1 MHHFSHMA
9 KKLWNWSLRIHLL
22 RVHIYTAIQW
32 LPTWYIQMYTVQ
44 WGCWL
49 LTPLEWVAGL
59 GMGTSTARGAR
70 FPVPN
75 RSYPAEREPARSS
88 PIHPIA
94 RLSGSE
100 RLRRSTAKI
109 LLALL
114 YASLN
119 WVITGSDND
128 LSPVRH
134 RAIIWTN
141 AGILLIGPLGTYFSE
156 VLIGIQTFSF
166 KKLHLKTSFAKWC
179 LFCPG
184 LNELTHTPCI
194 CGSCPLWNYIT
205 KGCPVYDT
213 NLKLPIS
220 NAMPMFLL
228 PSYLICTQPFY
239 CESLKAHNS
248 CNTVKCHYN
257 VVQFIK
263 ILHMASR

>member
-1 MHHFSHMA
+1 MA

-22 RVHIYTAIQW
+22 RVHIFTVIQW

-114 YASLN
+114 YVFPGLAKGVVVLTFDVLFDVSLN
-119 WVITGSDND
+119 TTNCLKILNGQWFGTTGCSLSCYLTDMVIHPDYWCKNGGGLVQVVIWNSCMT
-128 LSPVRH
+128 LLYHHRH
-134 RAIIWTN
+134 VGKRK
-141 AGILLIGPLGTYFSE
+141 
-156 VLIGIQTFSF
+156 VL
-166 KKLHLKTSFAKWC
+166 
-179 LFCPG
+179 
-184 LNELTHTPCI
+184 E
-194 CGSCPLWNYIT
+194 
-205 KGCPVYDT
+205 
-213 NLKLPIS
+213 LKL
-220 NAMPMFLL
+220 L
-228 PSYLICTQPFY
+228 
-239 CESLKAHNS
+239 
-248 CNTVKCHYN
+248 
-257 VVQFIK
+257 
-263 ILHMASR
+263 